1 MGVTWGLYVPFS
13 AYARD
18 DDCYSRFVDVAD
30 TLIDYHSRFDEPT
43 KEWTL
48 LKIAST
54 VLRSA
59 RPAVLLIET
68 VKTC

>member
-13 AYARD
+13 AYARNN
-18 DDCYSRFVDVAD
+18 DCYSRFVDVAD
-30 TLIDYHSRFDEPT
+30 TLIEYHSLFDERT

-48 LKIAST
+48 LKIGFT
-54 VLRSA
+54 VLKSA
-59 RPAVLLIET
+59 RPAILLIGT